1 MMHPESQNEVAKRC
15 FVVINAGS
23 SSFKFS
29 VFVELGEGLL
39 DRIAFGEVEGTR
51 SKPHFYARNRNYEK
65 IDERCWEQEESV
77 DVLLAF
83 LVSWIEEHLAPNRLV
98 GIGHRMVHGG
108 AYYQQALLLSEE
120 SMARLRTLVPL
131 APLHQPRVL
140 AALDALLARYPDL
153 PQVICFD
160 TAFHADSPRIS
171 QLYGLPISLSNEGLR
186 RYGFHGSSYEYISDR
201 LPQVDPRAAAGRTII
216 AHLGSGA
223 SMCALVGGK
232 SVASTMGF
240 TALDGL
246 VMGTRCGVIDP
257 GLLLY
262 LMQEKGMTPK
272 EVETLLY
279 QESGLFGVSGGI
291 SSDVRDLLAS
301 DDPAA
306 REALDLFVYRVVRET
321 GSLAAASGGLDAFVF
336 TAGVGEHS
344 PEIRSR
350 ICEQLSWLG
359 IRIDEDANRL
369 GKARISTSDS
379 PVNVWIIPT
388 NEELMIAR
396 HTARLT
402 AGAT

>member
-1 MMHPESQNEVAKRC
+1 MMHLEQAGEVAKRC
-15 FVVINAGS
+15 YVVINAGS

-29 VFVELGEGLL
+29 VFVEQDNGQL
-39 DRIAFGEVEGTR
+39 DRTVFGEVEGTR
-51 SKPHFYARNRNYEK
+51 TKPHFYAKNRTYEK
-65 IDERCWEQEESV
+65 IDERCWEHEEPV

-98 GIGHRMVHGG
+98 AIGHRMVHGG
-108 AYYQQALLLSEE
+108 AYYQQALLVDEE
-120 SMARLRTLVPL
+120 AMTRLRTLVPL

-140 AALDALLARYPDL
+140 AALDALLTRYPDL

-160 TAFHADSPRIS
+160 TAFHSDSPRIS
-171 QLYGLPISLSNEGLR
+171 QLYGLPVSMSNEGLR
-186 RYGFHGSSYEYISDR
+186 RYGFHGSSYEYVSSR
-201 LPQVDPRAAAGRTII
+201 LPQVDPRAAVGRTIV

-291 SSDVRDLLAS
+291 SNDVRDLLAS
-301 DDPAA
+301 DEPAA
-306 REALDLFVYRVVRET
+306 KEALDLFVYRVVRET
-321 GSLAAASGGLDAFVF
+321 GSLAAAAGGLDAFVF

-344 PEIRSR
+344 PEMRAR
-350 ICEQLSWLG
+350 ICAQLGWLG
-359 IRIDEDANRL
+359 VELDEEANRL
-369 GKARISTSDS
+369 GKARISAPDS
-379 PVNVWIIPT
+379 RVNVWIIPT

-396 HTARLT
+396 HTAKLT
-402 AGAT
+402 AD